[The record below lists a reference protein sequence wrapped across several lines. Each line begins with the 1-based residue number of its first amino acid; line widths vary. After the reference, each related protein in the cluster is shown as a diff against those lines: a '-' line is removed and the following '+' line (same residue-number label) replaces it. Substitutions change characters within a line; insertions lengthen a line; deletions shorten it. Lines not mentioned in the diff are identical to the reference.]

1 VTCIIAQKKKKKK
14 KKKDKNGDSDWVSG
28 SCKKDLS

>member
-1 VTCIIAQKKKKKK
+1 VTFIFDKKKKKKK